1 MSTHSCDPVDPD
13 PFTIAQTLFGA
24 AALVL
29 QLLAMRKDKPSDS
42 NYSPPSQN
50 LLHLETAVD
59 NMRAKSQKILRTLD
73 HGVRDVDGSF
83 YDRPF
88 RVGTAPMMLDYAS
101 HQIFSKELM
110 ELSTVAGQMG
120 SWINHVIANEPELAS
135 RLGARLHQNLGDIVD
150 RLNTIMEKGLPNRE
164 AVQAEKEAIDA
175 LSTAIESELRRR
187 N

>member
-1 MSTHSCDPVDPD
+1 
-13 PFTIAQTLFGA
+13 
-24 AALVL
+24 
-29 QLLAMRKDKPSDS
+29 
-42 NYSPPSQN
+42 
-50 LLHLETAVD
+50 
-59 NMRAKSQKILRTLD
+59 
-73 HGVRDVDGSF
+73 
-83 YDRPF
+83 
-88 RVGTAPMMLDYAS
+88 MMLDYAS